1 MSLLFEQII
10 INTAAVAPV
19 DGSVVACISPLC
31 LWLHSYKGGAEK
43 DAKTTATT
51 SRFASLSLVGR
62 WSLVGHSL
70 MLLLLSSYVSRVD
83 FYGKIT

>member
-62 WSLVGHSL
+62 WSFSDVATVVILC
-70 MLLLLSSYVSRVD
+70 
-83 FYGKIT
+83 